1 MLRMSKLAD
10 YGTVVM
16 TCIAQNPDHTMNAG
30 AIALATGLEQPTVR
44 KLLKLL
50 TRAGVLVSRR
60 GVMGGYG
67 LSRSPQQIS
76 VADIIDAIEGM
87 PMGLTECSS
96 MPGLCTRE
104 LSCSVRANWQRISR
118 SIRDILEKVSLA
130 ELALPVPQAIDFGN
144 RPLINVR
151 PHDVLEE
158 PLEVLDE
165 HHNQATG

>member
-16 TCIAQNPDHTMNAG
+16 TCIAQNPDRTLNAG
-30 AIALATGLEQPTVR
+30 AIAFATGLEQPTVR

-76 VADIIDAIEGM
+76 VADIIDAIEGK

-104 LSCSVRANWQRISR
+104 LSCSVRTNWQRISR

-130 ELALPVPQAIDFGN
+130 ELALPVAQAIDFGN

-151 PHDVLEE
+151 PHEVLKE

>member
-16 TCIAQNPDHTMNAG
+16 TCIAQNQGHTLNAG

-67 LSRSPQQIS
+67 LSRSSQQIS
-76 VADIIDAIEGM
+76 VADIIDAIEGT

-104 LSCSVRANWQRISR
+104 LSCSVRTNWQRISR

-130 ELALPVPQAIDFGN
+130 ELAQPAPQAIDFGN
-144 RPLINVR
+144 RTWIDAR
-151 PHDVLEE
+151 SHDVLEE

>member
-16 TCIAQNPDHTMNAG
+16 TYVAQKPGRMPNAG
-30 AIALATGLEQPTVR
+30 EIALAVGLEQPTVS

-50 TRAGVLVSRR
+50 TNAGLLVSRR
-60 GVMGGYG
+60 GAAGGYG
-67 LSRSPQQIS
+67 LSRPPQKIS
-76 VADIIDAIEGM
+76 VADIIDAIEGT

-104 LSCSVRANWQRISR
+104 LSCSVRGNWQRISQ

-130 ELALPVPQAIDFGN
+130 ELAMPVPQAIGFSGKPVARQPDM
-144 RPLINVR
+144 L
-151 PHDVLEE
+151 DE
-158 PLEVLDE
+158 PLETLDE
-165 HHNQATG
+165 HHNQTTG